1 MIKKVDPISYTQEL
15 ASIIFLTLTVA
26 PFEKTDP
33 QALADLIHDLS
44 VLGLEIAQK
53 EALPVPAEAYDSGRD
68 QYVADVLLTAVQQ
81 LPDQHVIGVTDLD
94 LYSDELNF
102 VFGLAQL
109 PGKAAVISL
118 HRLRYDADR
127 GTFRKRAVTEVVHEL
142 GHTLG
147 LQHCP
152 DARCVMHFSNSLVDT
167 DRKGIKYCE
176 RCREKLRKVSS

>member
-15 ASIIFLTLTVA
+15 AGIIFLTLTVA
-26 PFEKTDP
+26 PFEKTDQ

-44 VLGLEIAQK
+44 ALGLKIAQN
-53 EALPVPAEAYDSGRD
+53 ETLPVPAEAYDSGRD
-68 QYVADVLLTAVQQ
+68 QYIADVLLTAVQQ
-81 LPDQHVIGVTDLD
+81 LPGQHVIGVTDLD
-94 LYSDELNF
+94 LYSGDLNF

-118 HRLRYDADR
+118 HRLHYAADR
-127 GTFRKRAVTEVVHEL
+127 NTFRRRAVTEVVHEL

-147 LQHCP
+147 LRHCP
-152 DARCVMHFSNSLVDT
+152 DAGCVMHFSNSLADT
-167 DRKGIKYCE
+167 DRKGVKYCE

>member
-1 MIKKVDPISYTQEL
+1 MQEL
-15 ASIIFLTLTVA
+15 ARIIFLTLTIA
-26 PFEKTDP
+26 PFEETDP
-33 QALADLIHDLS
+33 QAVADLIHDLS

-68 QYVADVLLTAVQQ
+68 QYIADVLLTAVQQ
-81 LPDQHVIGVTDLD
+81 LGGQHVIGVTDLD
-94 LYSDELNF
+94 LYSGDLNF

-118 HRLRYDADR
+118 HRLRYGADR
-127 GTFRKRAVTEVVHEL
+127 DIFRRRVVKEVVHEL

-147 LQHCP
+147 LRHCP
-152 DARCVMHFSNSLVDT
+152 DACCVMHFSNSLADT

-176 RCREKLRKVSS
+176 RCRQKLRKVSS